1 MAAVRLS
8 VERALRFAFAAL
20 VVLSLVA
27 PLRAE
32 DAYHRCAKADLAVFR
47 AQEPSTFSPAEFVL
61 PKEPQI
67 KGFASGVVDL
77 LVRLDAS
84 GRVRTVCVVDST
96 PLGVFETVS
105 VEAVSQWRYAPADVA
120 TLPKGDRGVKVR
132 VGFTLR
138 P

>member
-1 MAAVRLS
+1 MGAVRPQGLDLAAVRLS
-8 VERALRFAFAAL
+8 VERALKFAFAAL
-20 VVLSLVA
+20 AVLPLAA
-27 PLRAE
+27 PLRAD

-67 KGFASGVVDL
+67 KGFAGGVVDL

-84 GRVRTVCVVDST
+84 GRVRKVCVVDST

-105 VEAVSQWRYAPADVA
+105 VDAVSQCAMPPPMSRRCRGA
-120 TLPKGDRGVKVR
+120 TGA
-132 VGFTLR
+132 
-138 P
+138 

>member
-1 MAAVRLS
+1 MPLA
-8 VERALRFAFAAL
+8 
-20 VVLSLVA
+20 A
-27 PLRAE
+27 PLRAD

-67 KGFASGVVDL
+67 KGFAGGVVDL

-84 GRVRTVCVVDST
+84 GRVRKVCVVDST

-105 VEAVSQWRYAPADVA
+105 VDAVSQWRYAPADVA
-120 TLPKGDRGVKVR
+120 TLPRRDRRMKVR
-132 VGFTLR
+132 VGFQLQ
-138 P
+138 